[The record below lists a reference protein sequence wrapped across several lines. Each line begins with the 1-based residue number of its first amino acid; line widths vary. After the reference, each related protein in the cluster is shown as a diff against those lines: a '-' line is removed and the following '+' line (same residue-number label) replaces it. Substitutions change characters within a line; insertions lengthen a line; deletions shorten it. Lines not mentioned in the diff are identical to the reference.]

1 MSTQLTLLPTTLPA
15 SLNEVKI
22 PPGHP
27 LDQEFHELATSP
39 VVVDGKDHGF
49 MWLLDQHKRLKRRF
63 LVEKMTRGQVV
74 AYYNNAHSEGHGAQI
89 KWDAG
94 LQEYTTTTGDRFAG
108 NAVEERVAELLEI
121 D

>member
-1 MSTQLTLLPTTLPA
+1 MTSLISLLLRATRIRSFDWML
-15 SLNEVKI
+15 
-22 PPGHP
+22 GH
-27 LDQEFHELATSP
+27 
-39 VVVDGKDHGF
+39 
-49 MWLLDQHKRLKRRF
+49 HKRLKR
-63 LVEKMTRGQVV
+63 LYVVEGMTKSEVV